1 MNLLL
6 VLLCVIFAAAL
17 GGGQVLFKLAAGD
30 VQARLASSWVEAV
43 LSPWLIA
50 ALLLYAVSTALW
62 LYILAQVPLTRA
74 YPFVLLGAALVP
86 LLARLTLSEPLPAH
100 YIVGM
105 AVVLAGVAIT
115 QLG

>member
-1 MNLLL
+1 
-6 VLLCVIFAAAL
+6 
-17 GGGQVLFKLAAGD
+17 
-30 VQARLASSWVEAV
+30 
-43 LSPWLIA
+43 
-50 ALLLYAVSTALW
+50 
-62 LYILAQVPLTRA
+62 
-74 YPFVLLGAALVP
+74 